1 MPKNRGRLSSNWA
14 QIKDS
19 VGVKYTMVLF
29 TPIDESCVVNSTT
42 KQ

>member
-1 MPKNRGRLSSNWA
+1 MPKNRDRLSSNWE

-29 TPIDESCVVNSTT
+29 MPIDESCVVNSTT